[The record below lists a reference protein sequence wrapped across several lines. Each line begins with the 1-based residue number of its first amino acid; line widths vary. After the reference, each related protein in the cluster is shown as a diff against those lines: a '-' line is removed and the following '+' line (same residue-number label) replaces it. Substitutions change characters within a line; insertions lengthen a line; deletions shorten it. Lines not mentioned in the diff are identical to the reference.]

1 MNRIDLQ
8 GRVAIVTGGARG
20 LGAATARRFIDSG
33 ARVAIWD
40 IDATAIE
47 EAVSMLGE
55 GAEGRVVELTDD
67 EAVREAAE
75 ALEREAGSVDILV
88 NNAGITGGN
97 GKTWELAPDVWR
109 KVIEVNLVAPYLTSR
124 AVVPGMVRRGYGR
137 IVNIASIAG
146 KEGNPNASHYS
157 ASKAGLIGLT
167 KSLAK
172 ELAGSGVI
180 VNAVT
185 PAAARTPIFDQM
197 SQEHIDYMLSKI
209 PLARF
214 LEPSEAAAMIAWL
227 ASEECSFST
236 GAVFDLSGGRA
247 VY

>member
-8 GRVAIVTGGARG
+8 GRVAVVTGGARG

-40 IDATAIE
+40 IDAAAID
-47 EAVSMLGE
+47 EAVAMLGD
-55 GAEGRVVELTDD
+55 GVEGRVVELTDD

-75 ALEREAGSVDILV
+75 ALEREAGSLDILV

-97 GKTWELAPDVWR
+97 GKTWELDPDVWR